1 MGGENLR
8 LDIPTPNAYGA
19 PESPQSQTAPLF
31 SSGTSTPVLAGYASS
46 RSSTQTF
53 SAQHMKVPIVGMT
66 GAMPAQSEISFS
78 SKYSLSPDPARWDS
92 HMLNEPDDE
101 LHRPDPRRDRKLD
114 SAGTLFTARGI
125 VNLGCLIILAL
136 GLISLFAVYP
146 MVSYLVKRPSTT
158 LGGYN
163 LGGVNASGQVPEMGN
178 FGLIDNDTP
187 ESAYYHTSLNDGS
200 EWELVF
206 SDEFN
211 ADGRSF
217 YPGDDPYWEAVDL
230 HYWGTNNLEWYSP
243 DMITTNDGK
252 LNITLARQK
261 WRGMDY
267 KGGMITSWN
276 KFCFTG
282 GYFVANVSLPGTSKV
297 YGLWPAMWALGNLGR
312 AGYGASLDGTW
323 PYSYDT
329 CDVGTLPNQTRPD
342 GTPINATINGDKYN
356 GDVLSYLPGQ
366 RLSACTCEGGCLVP
380 SLHSPP
386 ILFISCPPF
395 PLSSHSKPTTDPTH
409 PGESHPGPKRKS
421 SETDGKG
428 QSGGYVG
435 RAAPEID
442 VLEATVDAGTLIG
455 HVSQSGQWA
464 PFNYAYEWW
473 NSTDNYKLF
482 SNHSELNSYVGG
494 VYQQSTSGLSIT
506 NQDCYSQGG
515 GCYSVYGFEY
525 IPGYNGYILWTND
538 NEPAWMIKS
547 AGLAEDPRVEI
558 GPRPVPVE
566 PMYMIFNLGISPNF
580 GAIDWD
586 HLQFPTWMLVDWV
599 RVYQPKGSRNV
610 GCDPEGFPTAEYIN
624 TYIEAYTNPNLT
636 TWIDDYGQVKP
647 KNRLVDGCT

>member
-230 HYWGTNNLEWYSP
+230 GTNNLEWYSP

-276 KFCFTG
+276 KFCFTAG
-282 GYFVANVSLPGTSKV
+282 LISSLEANVSLPGTSKV

-323 PYSYDT
+323 PYSYVRLLFSNFPKRDT

-366 RLSACTCEGGCLVP
+366 RLSACTCE
-380 SLHSPP
+380 
-386 ILFISCPPF
+386 
-395 PLSSHSKPTTDPTH
+395 
-409 PGESHPGPKRKS
+409 GESHPGPKRKS

-473 NSTDNYKLF
+473 NST
-482 SNHSELNSYVGG
+482 
-494 VYQQSTSGLSIT
+494 
-506 NQDCYSQGG
+506 
-515 GCYSVYGFEY
+515 
-525 IPGYNGYILWTND
+525 
-538 NEPAWMIKS
+538 
-547 AGLAEDPRVEI
+547 
-558 GPRPVPVE
+558 
-566 PMYMIFNLGISPNF
+566 
-580 GAIDWD
+580 
-586 HLQFPTWMLVDWV
+586 
-599 RVYQPKGSRNV
+599 
-610 GCDPEGFPTAEYIN
+610 
-624 TYIEAYTNPNLT
+624 
-636 TWIDDYGQVKP
+636 
-647 KNRLVDGCT
+647 

>member
-66 GAMPAQSEISFS
+66 GPVGDIVS

-125 VNLGCLIILAL
+125 VNLGCLIILL
-136 GLISLFAVYP
+136 WFTYTNESSAVYP

-428 QSGGYVG
+428 QSGGYVVAPHPKSIVDSG
-435 RAAPEID
+435 RRLTMP
-442 VLEATVDAGTLIG
+442 TSGGTLHQG
-455 HVSQSGQWA
+455 DVDGTSRDA
-464 PFNYAYEWW
+464 
-473 NSTDNYKLF
+473 D
-482 SNHSELNSYVGG
+482 VGCCVPG
-494 VYQQSTSGLSIT
+494 WME
-506 NQDCYSQGG
+506 GG
-515 GCYSVYGFEY
+515 
-525 IPGYNGYILWTND
+525 
-538 NEPAWMIKS
+538 PAWMDNS
-547 AGLAEDPRVEI
+547 
-558 GPRPVPVE
+558 
-566 PMYMIFNLGISPNF
+566 
-580 GAIDWD
+580 
-586 HLQFPTWMLVDWV
+586 V
-599 RVYQPKGSRNV
+599 RVAV
-610 GCDPEGFPTAEYIN
+610 
-624 TYIEAYTNPNLT
+624 LT
-636 TWIDDYGQVKP
+636 GP
-647 KNRLVDGCT
+647 